1 MLVKKKSPVCCS
13 RANPKAVSEYLSA
26 RLVNYL
32 KNKASDVVLKTDII
46 GGEIIIRGFV
56 IGKNRFYFLNN
67 LFLKSKIKRWL
78 KEEYE
83 NPISVKS
90 VKQSMCY
97 LKKKTVT
104 DVFPSSK
111 QYLYEYELSSNNY
124 FEEEKIRNIIKGLE
138 YPVECFLKLD
148 KNVFNVYVRQKDFK
162 KIDQDLYGFSFRK
175 VVGDFENYINDESM
189 VIDLNRN
196 IEIIFEKLS
205 EKIYKELPD
214 FILNESAKIKI
225 IFETIKDTH
234 NFKIKIVTKN
244 GNLEAETHDITG
256 EFTIDDALK
265 DTGLSE
271 KSLIDIWNEKY
282 GNE

>member
-32 KNKASDVVLKTDII
+32 KNKASEVLLKTDITRD
-46 GGEIIIRGFV
+46 ELIIRGFV
-56 IGKNRFYFLNN
+56 VGRNIFYFLNN

-83 NPISVKS
+83 NPISIQS

-97 LKKKTVT
+97 IKEETVT
-104 DVFPSSK
+104 DVFPDFK
-111 QYLYEYELSSNNY
+111 QYVYEYELPSNNY

-148 KNVFNVYVRQKDFK
+148 KNVFTVYVQKKDSK
-162 KIDQDLYGFSFRK
+162 KIDQDLYGFSFQK
-175 VVGDFENYINDESM
+175 IICDFENYINDEPM

-196 IEIIFEKLS
+196 MEIIFEKLS

-214 FILNESAKIKI
+214 FILNESTKIKI

-234 NFKIKIVTKN
+234 NFKIKIVTQN
-244 GNLEAETHDITG
+244 GNFEDETHDITG
-256 EFTIDDALK
+256 DFTIDDALK

-282 GNE
+282 GKE